1 MTFSIL
7 QAPCWFL
14 CYFHSCLLC
23 QCKQVLTSSQTSISQ
38 SNIKSPQTCFQMELR
53 SAEGINKLF
62 GRDKQLPTQISRISF
77 HWENKLQKQPAISDI
92 LKWILSWWLNIWIK
106 INQDEIKLQE
116 DWFCSVSIH
125 DSVFLQSLLLAALPL
140 SAQLVVAGLFLHWH
154 QTSSQMALGKKS
166 PWLY

>member
-1 MTFSIL
+1 
-7 QAPCWFL
+7 
-14 CYFHSCLLC
+14 
-23 QCKQVLTSSQTSISQ
+23 
-38 SNIKSPQTCFQMELR
+38 MELR

-116 DWFCSVSIH
+116 D
-125 DSVFLQSLLLAALPL
+125 
-140 SAQLVVAGLFLHWH
+140 
-154 QTSSQMALGKKS
+154 
-166 PWLY
+166 